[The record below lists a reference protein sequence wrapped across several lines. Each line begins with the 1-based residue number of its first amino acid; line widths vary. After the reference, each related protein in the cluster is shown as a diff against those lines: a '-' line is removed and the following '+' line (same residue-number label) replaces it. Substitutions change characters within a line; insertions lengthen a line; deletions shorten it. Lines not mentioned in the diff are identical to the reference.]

1 VRHLIASHLPA
12 VATLCDAWSQRIHRI
27 ESNEMIFSD
36 WIEIIAAAV
45 TIALLIAAAVNDI
58 TRYRIPN
65 AIVYAIVA
73 AFAVGAAFNFAWPA
87 IVWPV
92 LAGVAMFVLGAG
104 LFALGLFGGGD
115 VKLIAA
121 MALWTGFADLPRF
134 LLIMGAAGGLL
145 GLVLLLKR
153 KRQQPAPTNSAPA
166 LAEAVGP
173 AASAAAPAPETPSAE
188 PPRPTRK
195 SHIPYGVG
203 IAIAGLDFFCVSP
216 HSPLAPLWPWMQ

>member
-1 VRHLIASHLPA
+1 M
-12 VATLCDAWSQRIHRI
+12 TL
-27 ESNEMIFSD
+27 SD
-36 WIEIIAAAV
+36 WIQLIAAAA
-45 TIALLIAAAVNDI
+45 TMILLIAAAASDI

-65 AIVYAIVA
+65 GIVYAIVA
-73 AFAVGAAFNFAWPA
+73 AFAVGAVFNFAWPA

-92 LAGVAMFVLGAG
+92 LAGVAMFLLGAG

-134 LLIMGAAGGLL
+134 LLIMAAAGGLL

-153 KRQQPAPTNSAPA
+153 RRNQATASSAPAPTESSA
-166 LAEAVGP
+166 AEA
-173 AASAAAPAPETPSAE
+173 AAAAAPAPETPAPE
-188 PPRPTRK
+188 APRPTGK

-203 IAIAGLDFFCVSP
+203 IAIAGLDFFLISQ
-216 HSPLAPLWPWMQ
+216 HSPFAALWPWMQ

>member
-1 VRHLIASHLPA
+1 M
-12 VATLCDAWSQRIHRI
+12 
-27 ESNEMIFSD
+27 NFSD
-36 WIEIIAAAV
+36 WIQLIAAAA
-45 TIALLIAAAVNDI
+45 TMILLIAAAASDI

-65 AIVYAIVA
+65 IIVYAIVA
-73 AFAVGAAFNFAWPA
+73 AFAVGAIFNFAWPA
-87 IVWPV
+87 IVWPL
-92 LAGVAMFVLGAG
+92 LAGVAMFLLGAG

-153 KRQQPAPTNSAPA
+153 RRQQPASPAPA
-166 LAEAVGP
+166 PTGSSAAEAAV
-173 AASAAAPAPETPSAE
+173 AAAPTPESPASDA
-188 PPRPTRK
+188 PRPTRK

-203 IAIAGLDFFCVSP
+203 IAVAGIDFFLISQ
-216 HSPLAPLWPWMQ
+216 HSPFAPYWPWLQ